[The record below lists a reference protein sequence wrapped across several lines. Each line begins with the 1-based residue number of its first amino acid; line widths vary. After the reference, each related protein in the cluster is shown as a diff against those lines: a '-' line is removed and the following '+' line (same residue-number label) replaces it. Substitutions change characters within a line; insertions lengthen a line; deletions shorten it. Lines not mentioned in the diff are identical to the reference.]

1 MDNNL
6 CLYCSKARHKAIECK
21 APPNKRP
28 GTKLQQVDT
37 VSEEE
42 IKDTNPLDES
52 KVNQMSTNHFAP
64 LMETDNIM
72 ETSMDTSF

>member
-6 CLYCSKARHKAIECK
+6 CLYCGKARHKAIECK
-21 APPNKRP
+21 APPNKCL

-37 VSEEE
+37 ISEEE

-52 KVNQMSTNHFAP
+52 EVNQMSTNHFVP
-64 LMETDNIM
+64 LM

>member
-21 APPNKRP
+21 APPNKHL
-28 GTKLQQVDT
+28 GTKLRQVDT
-37 VSEEE
+37 ISEEE

-52 KVNQMSTNHFAP
+52 KVNQMSTNRFVP
-64 LMETDNIM
+64 LRETDDIM